1 MTLSKES
8 KLEKAEKM
16 VIILILL
23 DIIEL
28 YSIEALEGTKQELK
42 QTIKKAVQTNKQ
54 MTRIAGKYLSIAE
67 DDSDGISEGFGDAA
81 DFIKELIEAYYH
93 NEVIKDG
100 DYIKIKIK

>member
-1 MTLSKES
+1 MSLSKES

-28 YSIEALEGTKQELK
+28 YSMEALPGTKQELK
-42 QTIKKAVQTNKQ
+42 QAINSAVKTNKR
-54 MTRIAGKYLSIAE
+54 MTKVAAKYLGMT
-67 DDSDGISEGFGDAA
+67 DISEHFGEAA
-81 DFIKELIEAYYH
+81 DFIYELIEAYYK
-93 NEVIKDG
+93 NELVEDG